1 MFSIFSTLQGL
12 AHGIGNPDTTN
23 PLSSPSLL
31 CIVTFTPMS
40 VSDWRSFLKKGD
52 SIQKASESAIKK
64 HGGIIIFKSS
74 WVHVGEIPN
83 LVNAIVG
90 ES

>member
-12 AHGIGNPDTTN
+12 AHGIGDPDSIN
-23 PLSSPSLL
+23 PLSTPSLL

-40 VSDWRSFLKKGD
+40 VSDWRSFLSKEKT
-52 SIQKASESAIKK
+52 IIKASESAIKQY
-64 HGGIIIFKSS
+64 GGILLFKSS

-83 LVNAIVG
+83 LHNAIVG